1 MTCASKFDGILTE
14 SISLLCVFQIYRKV
28 WIIDLKQNQKPW
40 IWFFKISQTGATVS
54 CLNPRGLS
62 AFIYTDIYWTC
73 PAARQDLSRLK
84 PSSQAWGKHY
94 THLLTTVVTYLI
106 NKLHCQAP
114 DSADATPLLFGIW
127 LHRYPFS
134 SFSVPLFW
142 VLSSSTILPATY
154 HFISYIPH
162 SSRPLTEL
170 PLFIMP
176 LWQFKIKL
184 HFCTDWAPT
193 VRAGKTRSFPFG
205 FPVSHGIDGSAWSAL
220 KRLTF
225 CLSITLRGD
234 CE

>member
-40 IWFFKISQTGATVS
+40 IWFFKISQTGAIVS
-54 CLNPRGLS
+54 CLNPRCLS

-127 LHRYPFS
+127 LHRYPS
-134 SFSVPLFW
+134 SYLSSPVLSPLFFHYPSCHISFYF
-142 VLSSSTILPATY
+142 LHPSLFQAADRAPFIY
-154 HFISYIPH
+154 HAIV
-162 SSRPLTEL
+162 
-170 PLFIMP
+170 
-176 LWQFKIKL
+176 
-184 HFCTDWAPT
+184 T
-193 VRAGKTRSFPFG
+193 V
-205 FPVSHGIDGSAWSAL
+205 
-220 KRLTF
+220 
-225 CLSITLRGD
+225 
-234 CE
+234 